1 VSRPPLR
8 LKAVLGALRVASL
21 IIILGWAGVVAIA
34 YIFSIP
40 VRSPLPRVESAMV
53 TVLAVVLM
61 IAWLASWRALAK
73 AVITRG
79 ARRVE

>member
-1 VSRPPLR
+1 
-8 LKAVLGALRVASL
+8 
-21 IIILGWAGVVAIA
+21 
-34 YIFSIP
+34 
-40 VRSPLPRVESAMV
+40 
-53 TVLAVVLM
+53 VLAVVLM